1 MERDLSARFIDMD
14 EHYFTPT
21 MAKYQHEQDMQRTRS
36 ESSYEADVA
45 KTKTTIT
52 GFKPVSSLPRH
63 LCSFHLIKSLP
74 TSPTFSREAYLLLRL
89 YLATKARN
97 RTKTQLLDLWQ
108 MNTQIHV
115 KLFNSGRDKQA

>member
-36 ESSYEADVA
+36 ESSYEADIA
-45 KTKTTIT
+45 KTKTTTIT

-63 LCSFHLIKSLP
+63 LCSFYLSNLYPHL
-74 TSPTFSREAYLLLRL
+74 
-89 YLATKARN
+89 
-97 RTKTQLLDLWQ
+97 QLLPG
-108 MNTQIHV
+108 
-115 KLFNSGRDKQA
+115 KLTFCCYCI